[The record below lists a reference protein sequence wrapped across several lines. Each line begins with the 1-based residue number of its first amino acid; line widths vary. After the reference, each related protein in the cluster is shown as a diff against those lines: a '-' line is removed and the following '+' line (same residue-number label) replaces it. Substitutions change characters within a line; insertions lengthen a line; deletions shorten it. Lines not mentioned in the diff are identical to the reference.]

1 VTKRTKPPAQSDAA
15 LKVRFGAIVR
25 SYRQQLELSQEELAW
40 RADMHRTYLADI
52 ERGRRNISLS
62 RIVRL
67 VRALEKPMAEFFFVL
82 EEYFQSPV
90 ETAPARV
97 RRSPSAKSPDPAAAK
112 THRLRLPT
120 RSGKPAAAARPRRAG
135 A

>member
-1 VTKRTKPPAQSDAA
+1 
-15 LKVRFGAIVR
+15 
-25 SYRQQLELSQEELAW
+25 
-40 RADMHRTYLADI
+40 
-52 ERGRRNISLS
+52 
-62 RIVRL
+62 
-67 VRALEKPMAEFFFVL
+67 MAEFFFVL
-82 EEYFQSPV
+82 EEYFQSPI

-120 RSGKPAAAARPRRAG
+120 RSVKPAAAARPRRAG